1 LERKGLGNDL
11 QESQRRDAWRA
22 PSHPNRPTEPGI
34 FEPAVLRGKP
44 RVALVD
50 AAFALSSKLDDPRLD
65 DLATGAA
72 ALQPRSCTGDGSGRY
87 LSVISVS
94 GCETMVMNQTALKN
108 SDQNV
113 SQ

>member
-1 LERKGLGNDL
+1 MIHV
-11 QESQRRDAWRA
+11 SMIWPPA
-22 PSHPNRPTEPGI
+22 PLLFSPGH
-34 FEPAVLRGKP
+34 A
-44 RVALVD
+44 
-50 AAFALSSKLDDPRLD
+50 
-65 DLATGAA
+65 
-72 ALQPRSCTGDGSGRY
+72 GSGRY

>member
-1 LERKGLGNDL
+1 MEVS
-11 QESQRRDAWRA
+11 EAMAS
-22 PSHPNRPTEPGI
+22 
-34 FEPAVLRGKP
+34 
-44 RVALVD
+44 
-50 AAFALSSKLDDPRLD
+50 
-65 DLATGAA
+65 
-72 ALQPRSCTGDGSGRY
+72 RY

>member
-1 LERKGLGNDL
+1 MSD
-11 QESQRRDAWRA
+11 
-22 PSHPNRPTEPGI
+22 P
-34 FEPAVLRGKP
+34 
-44 RVALVD
+44 
-50 AAFALSSKLDDPRLD
+50 KLIKDINSR
-65 DLATGAA
+65 
-72 ALQPRSCTGDGSGRY
+72 GRY

>member
-1 LERKGLGNDL
+1 MTRGV
-11 QESQRRDAWRA
+11 R
-22 PSHPNRPTEPGI
+22 RPTQTGRTNPV
-34 FEPAVLRGKP
+34 FLSP
-44 RVALVD
+44 
-50 AAFALSSKLDDPRLD
+50 AFALSLKLDDPRLD
-65 DLATGAA
+65 DLATGTA

-87 LSVISVS
+87 VSVISVS

>member
-1 LERKGLGNDL
+1 LH
-11 QESQRRDAWRA
+11 A
-22 PSHPNRPTEPGI
+22 PAINCRNQQC
-34 FEPAVLRGKP
+34 
-44 RVALVD
+44 
-50 AAFALSSKLDDPRLD
+50 
-65 DLATGAA
+65 LARQPAA
-72 ALQPRSCTGDGSGRY
+72 ASKRVDPGQRWSRNGNTDMSDPKLIKDINSSGRY